1 VLDSLD
7 DAERRDVVAAAK
19 PLLLKTHDILAQQ
32 GAPAAH
38 FYVIEIGR
46 LRISHTAESGQET
59 AARTAGAGQ
68 SFGGSLL
75 MGRPR
80 YLQSARAQQPSR
92 IMAWARPT
100 LLALIDKYPDLK
112 ARIVDAESHPA
123 AVPRVRFEDAADSTV
138 TERLAHVLTRLA
150 ANGVPN
156 DDGSIDIVHALSRQ
170 DLTLL
175 IGAEPREVSMTLS
188 AWENDRL
195 LQLSSSHVR
204 LLDQAR
210 LEALLTTA
218 GAPLQQPGTR

>member
-100 LLALIDKYPDLK
+100 LLALIDKYP
-112 ARIVDAESHPA
+112 
-123 AVPRVRFEDAADSTV
+123 
-138 TERLAHVLTRLA
+138 
-150 ANGVPN
+150 NGVPN